1 MNPRTIAIGDIHGE
15 YVKLKSLL
23 SLCNFDYENDTLIQL
38 GDVVDRGPKP
48 FECIFE
54 LLKIQNLQL
63 IQGNHDWCFLEWL
76 KFHGSPHPFQG
87 GHGSSI
93 TMKEWWL
100 LDDYER
106 TMAENFFYRQR
117 LSFIDSKNR
126 LFVHAGINPDE
137 EFQVKEDLLWTRRF
151 FDYLIDCQNNK
162 IPKKLLKWNEIY
174 IGHTPTICF
183 NCSAKG
189 RITENNNTKKIG
201 TTLPINIHNVWNL
214 DTGGCF
220 EGGVLTAMDIDTKEI
235 WQV

>member
-1 MNPRTIAIGDIHGE
+1 MNPRTITIGDIHGE

-54 LLKIQNLQL
+54 LLKIKNLQL
-63 IQGNHDWCFLEWL
+63 IQGNHDWCFLEWI
-76 KFHGSPHPFQG
+76 KFYGSPHPLQG
-87 GHGSSI
+87 GCGSSI
-93 TMKEWWL
+93 TMKEWYL

-117 LSFIDSKNR
+117 LSLIDSKNR
-126 LFVHAGINPDE
+126 LFVHAGINLDE
-137 EFQVKEDLLWTRRF
+137 EFQIKEDLLWNRRF
-151 FDYLIDCQNNK
+151 FMYLMSCQKNK
-162 IPKKLLKWNEIY
+162 IPKKLQKWNEIY
-174 IGHTPTICF
+174 VGHNASIHF
-183 NCSAKG
+183 KCSPKG
-189 RITENNNTKKIG
+189 VFSENNSIKKLG

-214 DTGGCF
+214 DTGCGF

-235 WQV
+235 WQI